1 MKIPIIELFKLAL
14 DMLIWHFFYVFSR
27 NHIFD
32 LKARYKWK
40 AHRKDPDDAAR
51 GVAPIR
57 QFHKCDESKI
67 LPHKRL
73 GLDLI

>member
-1 MKIPIIELFKLAL
+1 VATI
-14 DMLIWHFFYVFSR
+14 S
-27 NHIFD
+27 
-32 LKARYKWK
+32 
-40 AHRKDPDDAAR
+40 DPDDAAR

-73 GLDLI
+73 GLAVSLKYTPYPFFFLPNVGSTTRKKHAY